1 MPWQAMN
8 LPISPSLKNMV
19 IMWNQQPFHRPPQ
32 IWPTVVS
39 TLAPVCVK
47 NPALS
52 MFLFLC

>member
-1 MPWQAMN
+1 MLWQAMN

-19 IMWNQQPFHRPPQ
+19 IMWNQQPFHRPLQ

-39 TLAPVCVK
+39 TLAPFCIK

-52 MFLFLC
+52 MFLFLR